1 MVGRFQR
8 GRIYRVTAIDHHSGE
23 TENENPVMTFVGAF
37 VGFEVHRGVRFVRL
51 SCVYFGKDATGHLD
65 VVEGHARVIQREI
78 VGVRDLG
85 SALA

>member
-8 GRIYRVTAIDHHSGE
+8 GRIYRVTAIDHFSGE
-23 TENENPVMTFVGAF
+23 TENPVMTFVGAF
-37 VGFEVHRGVRFVRL
+37 VGFEVRRGVRFVRL

-65 VVEGHARVIQREI
+65 VVEGHARVIAREI
-78 VGVRDLG
+78 VSARDLG